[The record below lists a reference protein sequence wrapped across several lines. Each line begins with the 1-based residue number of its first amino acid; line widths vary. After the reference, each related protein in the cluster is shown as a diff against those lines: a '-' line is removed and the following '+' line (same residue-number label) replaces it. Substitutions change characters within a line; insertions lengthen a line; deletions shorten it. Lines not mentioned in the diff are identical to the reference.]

1 MWGDISLWFWF
12 AFLWWL
18 EMMSILPHA
27 CWPSVYFLWKNVFF
41 RFSAP
46 FLIGL
51 FGFLILNCLS
61 CLCILNI
68 NHCWSY
74 NLTNAFSQLFDI
86 QKIFLILV
94 CNHDVHLV
102 WLSWALLR
110 YKKECKRQIET
121 LWVFIRIQSVHQQ
134 NSSSLCTRGPWEK
147 TWGLNTSILMCNLS

>member
-1 MWGDISLWFWF
+1 MWGDIALWFWF
-12 AFLWWL
+12 TFLWWL

-27 CWPSVYFLWKNVFF
+27 CWPSVYLLWKM
-41 RFSAP
+41 
-46 FLIGL
+46 

-94 CNHDVHLV
+94 CNHDVR
-102 WLSWALLR
+102 LLCNCLEHCWGTR
-110 YKKECKRQIET
+110 KCVSKEKDRSA
-121 LWVFIRIQSVHQQ
+121 WVFIRIVCSPAKQFIFVYTWALWE
-134 NSSSLCTRGPWEK
+134 NSRLEH
-147 TWGLNTSILMCNLS
+147 